1 MRLFYLDSARAVLM
15 LLGVVLHVS
24 SVYSVGSNW
33 WVVSADASLI
43 YNYLNSAIHT
53 FRMPA
58 FFLIS
63 GFFSAMVISK
73 KGHREFIRSRFARLI
88 VPVSVCAWLINYPQS
103 VFLNRYGNRSV
114 YFFTDTGWV
123 YHLWFLNYLFIYV
136 ILLYGSKLWLLK
148 TPVRLRLPS
157 LLYDNLANLM
167 ASALVAMFGIHLLA
181 SFCQLRYHEY
191 FGRLE
196 IYGLSLYGLM
206 FLIGVGT
213 YYNKKL
219 LSTVVD
225 SSALGLIPC
234 GILLT
239 LEMLY
244 FHTMNS
250 KLGTALVMA
259 TSIVLGI
266 WMSAI
271 VLALFKRYL
280 NFSNKY
286 MSFISGASYSI
297 YLLHHPLVLLFG
309 AVFNR
314 LYWNIHLEALISI
327 VAIFA
332 ITSLIHGYL
341 ISKYRILSFLLNG
354 K

>member
-24 SVYSVGSNW
+24 TIYSVGSNW

-43 YNYLNSAIHT
+43 YNYLNNAIHS
-53 FRMPA
+53 FRLPA
-58 FFLIS
+58 FFLLS

-73 KGHREFIRSRFARLI
+73 QGYRKFIRSRFTRLI
-88 VPVSVCAWLINYPQS
+88 VPVTVCAWLINYPQS
-103 VFLNRYGNRSV
+103 VFLTLYGNRSM

-136 ILLYGSKLWLLK
+136 ILLYGSNLWLSK
-148 TPVRLRLPS
+148 TPVRLRLPRF
-157 LLYDNLANLM
+157 LYNNLANLI
-167 ASALVAMFGIHLLA
+167 ASALVVMLGIHLLA
-181 SFCQLRYHEY
+181 SVFQLRYHEY

-219 LSTVVD
+219 LSTFVD

-234 GILLT
+234 GMLLT

-250 KLGTALVMA
+250 QIGTALVMA
-259 TSIVLGI
+259 TGIVLGI

-297 YLLHHPLVLLFG
+297 YLLHHPLVLIFG
-309 AVFNR
+309 VIFNR
-314 LYWNIHLEALISI
+314 LYWNIHIETLVSI

-332 ITSLIHGYL
+332 ITSLVHRYL
-341 ISKYRILSFLLNG
+341 ISKCRVLSFLLNG